1 MCRIPPHI
9 AKPVTKRTNLQQFFC
24 GENSFFCLSVGT
36 KVKCT
41 FFFVGGMCERRVECV
56 CVSTPPQ
63 EEEQDASAP
72 VPDVAGRK
80 EN

>member
-1 MCRIPPHI
+1 MSLGGD
-9 AKPVTKRTNLQQFFC
+9 KSQVYLFF
-24 GENSFFCLSVGT
+24 G
-36 KVKCT
+36 
-41 FFFVGGMCERRVECV
+41 GGMCERRVECV